1 MRWKVYGRR
10 RSLASDLANAPGGM
24 VASRT
29 NGLYGPPSSVSLIV
43 FLMQSWGHGTRRD
56 LHRPT
61 LNFQTLC
68 TQTTLHMPSAAV
80 FFDSMDND
88 GDYGSMLGSID
99 PKSVLVS
106 FVDSDGDAAC
116 HVLLNSVDPQAILLE
131 ICRFIIFHR
140 TGGLSRTA
148 GSRMLPIKFIREFQ
162 SVDEIRFT
170 GNRMAFAKTPA
181 KSFIIAVTDGSG
193 TISLFERY
201 AAVDSPQP
209 VLLNP
214 ERIVQSS
221 DIEDSRYGNM
231 AFVKD
236 GKIGQS
242 CFSEGDEP
250 DTNCGPGLKCNMS
263 DAHPECAGCISE

>member
-10 RSLASDLANAPGGM
+10 RSLASDLANGPGM

-61 LNFQTLC
+61 
-68 TQTTLHMPSAAV
+68 QTTLHMPSAAV

-88 GDYGSMLGSID
+88 GDYGSMLGPID

-148 GSRMLPIKFIREFQ
+148 GSRMLPVKFIREFQ

-209 VLLNP
+209 LLLNP
-214 ERIVQSS
+214 ERIVQSA
-221 DIEDSRYGNM
+221 DDD
-231 AFVKD
+231 D
-236 GKIGQS
+236 GCRREK
-242 CFSEGDEP
+242 
-250 DTNCGPGLKCNMS
+250 GPES
-263 DAHPECAGCISE
+263 V